1 MIRFIVR
8 MLAVIGVV
16 ILSILMLVEKLVEK
30 VSGMIFAIILIPF
43 VIMTIL
49 AVATSNWF
57 ALGVFVSIVGVVLAC
72 LIAVMTFGF
81 FLTDGRDYLKKVAL
95 GK

>member
-49 AVATSNWF
+49 AVATSDWF
-57 ALGVFVSIVGVVLAC
+57 ALGVFVSVVGVVFVS
-72 LIAVMTFGF
+72 LIAVVTFGF
-81 FLTDGRDYLKKVAL
+81 LLTDGRNCLKKVAL